1 MLEAKR
7 AMIARR
13 LQQSIHTSIEPGV
26 LNVFRAFTLVEWA
39 LLSLGF
45 LTLLNKPPR
54 WPDAYAT
61 MLWALYTLTLLY
73 LSWPW
78 LARTLGRAYLP
89 LALIAVS
96 VVPVVAQTADT
107 LLHMASGATGAAAQT
122 DPARLYVW
130 LLLPM
135 LLISAQYGV
144 RVLLL
149 FTGGTALLE
158 ITLASFLAASGGP
171 PVTRAAQDG
180 GSRFLFYTVAGLAIV
195 ALARAQRRFRQE
207 QAQQQAERQAQL
219 ARYASA
225 LEQLAISRERNR
237 IAREMHDTL
246 AHTLSAVSVQLKALE
261 VLWDSDPGEARR
273 VLRATDDLTRSGL
286 DEARRAL
293 HALRA
298 SPIEEM
304 GLALAL
310 SRAAEEAKARAGFA
324 LTFSAPQQIGGLRPE
339 VEQHLYRIGEEAINN
354 VARHA
359 NARHVAVTLAQKGGA
374 TLLTI
379 QDDGCGFDSGQAAQS
394 GHFGL
399 TGMRER
405 ASLINAHLEVES
417 RPQAGTSVRVIYE
430 TPAGERR

>member
-1 MLEAKR
+1 
-7 AMIARR
+7 MIARR
-13 LQQSIHTSIEPGV
+13 LQQSIHWSVEPGV
-26 LNVFRAFTLVEWA
+26 LNVFRAFTLVEWG

-45 LTLLNKPPR
+45 LSLLNRPPR

-107 LLHMASGATGAAAQT
+107 LLHMSSGATGAAAQA

-144 RVLLL
+144 RILLL

-158 ITLASFLAASGGP
+158 IILASFLVGAGGP
-171 PVTRAAQDG
+171 PVTRAAQDA

-195 ALARAQRRFRQE
+195 ALTRAQRRFRQE
-207 QAQQQAERQAQL
+207 QAQRQAERQAQL

-261 VLWDSDPGEARR
+261 VLWDSDPAEARR

-310 SRAAEEAKARAGFA
+310 QRATEEARTRAGFA
-324 LTFSAPQQIGGLRPE
+324 LAFNAPSQIVGLRPE

-354 VARHA
+354 IARHA

-374 TLLTI
+374 TMLTI
-379 QDDGCGFDSGQAAQS
+379 QDDGCGLDSVQAERS

-405 ASLINAHLEVES
+405 ASLIDARLEVES
-417 RPQAGTSVRVIYE
+417 QPEAGTSVRVVYE
-430 TPAGERR
+430 TPAGEKR

>member
-1 MLEAKR
+1 MS
-7 AMIARR
+7 ARR
-13 LQQSIHTSIEPGV
+13 LQQSIHRSVEPGV
-26 LNVFRAFTLVEWA
+26 LNVFRAFTLLEWA
-39 LLSLGF
+39 ILSLGF
-45 LTLLNKPPR
+45 LALLNKPPR
-54 WPDAYAT
+54 WPDAYSI
-61 MLWALYTLTLLY
+61 MLWTLYTFTLLY

-78 LARTLGRAYLP
+78 LARTLGQAYLP
-89 LALIAVS
+89 LALVAVS

-107 LLHMASGATGAAAQT
+107 LLHMAAGARGESAQA

-135 LLISAQYGV
+135 LLIGAQYGV

-158 ITLASFLAASGGP
+158 VILAGVLAGEGGP
-171 PVTRAAQDG
+171 PVARAAQDA
-180 GSRFLFYTVAGLAIV
+180 GSRFLFYTIAGMAIV
-195 ALARAQRRFRQE
+195 FLARAQHRYRQE
-207 QAQQQAERQAQL
+207 QAQRQAERQAQL

-225 LEQLAISRERNR
+225 LEQLAVSRERNR

-261 VLWDSDPGEARR
+261 VLWDSDPVEARR

-298 SPIEEM
+298 SPIEQM

-310 SRAAEEAKARAGFA
+310 RRAAEEAKERAGFA
-324 LTFSAPQQIGGLRPE
+324 LTFSAPPQIGELRPE
-339 VEQHLYRIGEEAINN
+339 VEQHLYRLGEEAINN

-359 NARHVAVTLAQKGGA
+359 NARTVSVTLTQKGSA
-374 TLLTI
+374 TLLMV
-379 QDDGCGFDSGQAAQS
+379 QDDGCGFDSAQAARS

-405 ASLINAHLEVES
+405 ASLIGARLEVES
-417 RPQAGTSVRVIYE
+417 QPQAGTSVRVVYE
-430 TPAGERR
+430 TPAGGRR

>member
-1 MLEAKR
+1 
-7 AMIARR
+7 
-13 LQQSIHTSIEPGV
+13 
-26 LNVFRAFTLVEWA
+26 
-39 LLSLGF
+39 
-45 LTLLNKPPR
+45 
-54 WPDAYAT
+54 
-61 MLWALYTLTLLY
+61 
-73 LSWPW
+73 
-78 LARTLGRAYLP
+78 LP
-89 LALIAVS
+89 L
-96 VVPVVAQTADT
+96 
-107 LLHMASGATGAAAQT
+107 
-122 DPARLYVW
+122 
-130 LLLPM
+130 

-149 FTGGTALLE
+149 FTGGTSLLE
-158 ITLASFLAASGGP
+158 ITLASFLVSAGGP
-171 PVTRAAQDG
+171 PVTRAVQDG

-261 VLWDSDPGEARR
+261 VLWDSDPGEARS

-310 SRAAEEAKARAGFA
+310 QSAAEEAKARAGFA
-324 LTFSAPQQIGGLRPE
+324 LSFSAPPQVSGLRPE
-339 VEQHLYRIGEEAINN
+339 VEQHLYRIGEEALNN
-354 VARHA
+354 IARHA
-359 NARHVAVTLAQKGGA
+359 NARHVAVTLAQKDGA

-379 QDDGCGFDSGQAAQS
+379 LDDGCGFERGQAGRS

-405 ASLINAHLEVES
+405 ASLINARLEVES
-417 RPQAGTSVRVIYE
+417 RPQAGTSVRVAYE
-430 TPAGERR
+430 TPAGEKR

>member
-1 MLEAKR
+1 MS
-7 AMIARR
+7 ARTLR
-13 LQQSIHTSIEPGV
+13 QSIHQSVEPGV
-26 LNVFRAFTLVEWA
+26 LNVFRAFTLLEWA

-45 LTLLNKPPR
+45 ISLLNKPPR

-61 MLWALYTLTLLY
+61 MLWALSTLTLLY

-78 LARTLGRAYLP
+78 LARALGGAYLP
-89 LALIAVS
+89 LALVAVS
-96 VVPVVAQTADT
+96 VAPVVAQTADT
-107 LLHMASGATGAAAQT
+107 LLHMAAGARGESAQA

-135 LLISAQYGV
+135 LLIGAQYGV
-144 RVLLL
+144 RILLL

-158 ITLASFLAASGGP
+158 VALASFLVAAGGP
-171 PVTRAAQDG
+171 PVARAAQDA
-180 GSRFLFYTVAGLAIV
+180 GSRFLFYTIAGLAIV
-195 ALARAQRRFRQE
+195 FLARAQRRFRQE
-207 QAQQQAERQAQL
+207 QAQRQTERQAQL

-225 LEQLAISRERNR
+225 LEQLAVSRERNR

-261 VLWDSDPGEARR
+261 VLWESNPGEARR

-310 SRAAEEAKARAGFA
+310 RRAAEEAKTRAGFA
-324 LTFSAPQQIGGLRPE
+324 LTFSAPPQIGGLRPE

-359 NARHVAVTLAQKGGA
+359 DARNVAVTLAQKGVA
-374 TLLTI
+374 TLVTI
-379 QDDGCGFDSGQAAQS
+379 QDNGCGFDAGRAAQA

-405 ASLINAHLEVES
+405 ASLIEARLEVES
-417 RPQAGTSVRVIYE
+417 RPHGGTTVRVIYE
-430 TPAGERR
+430 TPMGERR

>member
-1 MLEAKR
+1 MSE
-7 AMIARR
+7 RR
-13 LQQSIHTSIEPGV
+13 LRQSVHGSIEPGV
-26 LNVFRAFTLVEWA
+26 LNVFRVFTLVEWG

-45 LTLLNKPPR
+45 LTLLNRQPH
-54 WPDAYAT
+54 WPDAYAI
-61 MLWALYTLTLLY
+61 MLWALYTFILLY

-78 LARTLGRAYLP
+78 PARTLGRAYLS
-89 LALIAVS
+89 LALIAAS
-96 VVPVVAQTADT
+96 VFPVVAQTADT
-107 LLHMASGATGAAAQT
+107 LLHVAAGARGESAQT

-130 LLLPM
+130 LLLPL

-149 FTGGTALLE
+149 FTAGTALLE
-158 ITLASFLAASGGP
+158 ILLASFLVAAGGP
-171 PVTRAAQDG
+171 AVTRAAQDAG
-180 GSRFLFYTVAGLAIV
+180 GRFLFYTIAGLAIV

-207 QAQQQAERQAQL
+207 QAQRQAERQAQL

-261 VLWDSDPGEARR
+261 VLWDGDPSEARR

-310 SRAAEEAKARAGFA
+310 QRAAGEAKARAGFA
-324 LTFSAPQQIGGLRPE
+324 LTFSAPPQIMGLRPE
-339 VEQHLYRIGEEAINN
+339 VEQHLFRIGEEAINN

-359 NARHVAVTLAQKGGA
+359 NARNVVVTLAQKDGA

-379 QDDGCGFDSGQAAQS
+379 QDDGCGFDSGQSGQS

-405 ASLINAHLEVES
+405 ASLIDARLEVES
-417 RPQAGTSVRVIYE
+417 RSQAGTSVRVAYE
-430 TPAGERR
+430 TPAGEQR

>member
-1 MLEAKR
+1 MP
-7 AMIARR
+7 
-13 LQQSIHTSIEPGV
+13 IEPGV
-26 LNVFRAFTLVEWA
+26 LNVFRVFTMVEWA

-45 LTLLNKPPR
+45 LTLLSKPPR

-61 MLWALYTLTLLY
+61 MLWALYTFTLLY

-96 VVPVVAQTADT
+96 VVPVAAQTADT
-107 LLHMASGATGAAAQT
+107 LLHLAAGARGASAQT

-130 LLLPM
+130 LLLPL

-158 ITLASFLAASGGP
+158 ILLAGFLAVAGGP
-171 PVTRAAQDG
+171 PIARAAQDAG
-180 GSRFLFYTVAGLAIV
+180 GRFLFYTVAGLAIV

-207 QAQQQAERQAQL
+207 QAKQQAERQAQL

-293 HALRA
+293 YALRA

-310 SRAAEEAKARAGFA
+310 KRAAEEAKMRAGFA
-324 LTFSAPQQIGGLRPE
+324 LTFSAPPQINGLRPE

-359 NARHVAVTLAQKGGA
+359 NAHNVAVTLAQKGGA
-374 TLLTI
+374 TLLTVL
-379 QDDGCGFDSGQAAQS
+379 DDGCGFKRGQAAQS

-405 ASLINAHLEVES
+405 ASLIDARLGVES
-417 RPQAGTSVRVIYE
+417 RPQG
-430 TPAGERR
+430 GNERAHGL

>member
-1 MLEAKR
+1 M
-7 AMIARR
+7 
-13 LQQSIHTSIEPGV
+13 
-26 LNVFRAFTLVEWA
+26 LNVFRVFTLVEWG
-39 LLSLGF
+39 LLFLTFLSL
-45 LTLLNKPPR
+45 LAKPPR

-61 MLWALYTLTLLY
+61 MLWALYTLTLVY
-73 LSWPW
+73 LSWPL

-96 VVPVVAQTADT
+96 VVPVVAQMADT
-107 LLHMASGATGAAAQT
+107 LLHMAAGARGEGVQT

-130 LLLPM
+130 LLLPL

-158 ITLASFLAASGGP
+158 ITLAGFLAAAGGP
-171 PVTRAAQDG
+171 PATRAAQDA
-180 GSRFLFYTVAGLAIV
+180 GSRFLFYTIAGLAIV

-207 QAQQQAERQAQL
+207 QAQRQAERQAQL

-310 SRAAEEAKARAGFA
+310 QRAAEEAKARAGFA
-324 LTFSAPQQIGGLRPE
+324 LTFSAPPQIAGLRPE

-359 NARHVAVTLAQKGGA
+359 NARHVAVTLAQKDGA

-379 QDDGCGFDSGQAAQS
+379 QDDGYGFDSGQAAQS

-399 TGMRER
+399 MGMRER
-405 ASLINAHLEVES
+405 VSLINAHLEVES
-417 RPQAGTSVRVIYE
+417 QPQAGTSVRVAYE
-430 TPAGERR
+430 APAGEKR

>member
-1 MLEAKR
+1 MSAHR
-7 AMIARR
+7 PR
-13 LQQSIHTSIEPGV
+13 QSIHKSIEPGV
-26 LNVFRAFTLVEWA
+26 LNVFRAFTLVEWG
-39 LLSLGF
+39 LLSLTF
-45 LTLLNKPPR
+45 LSLLAKPPH
-54 WPDAYAT
+54 WPDT
-61 MLWALYTLTLLY
+61 FSLILWALYTLTLLY

-78 LARTLGRAYLP
+78 PARALGRAYLP
-89 LALIAVS
+89 LALVAVS
-96 VVPVVAQTADT
+96 VVPVLAQTLDT
-107 LLHMASGATGAAAQT
+107 AARMAGGATGAAAQV
-122 DPARLYVW
+122 DPVRLYVW

-135 LLISAQYGV
+135 LLNSAQYGV

-158 ITLASFLAASGGP
+158 IILASFLAGASGP
-171 PVTRAAQDG
+171 PITRAAQDA

-207 QAQQQAERQAQL
+207 QARQQAERQAQL

-237 IAREMHDTL
+237 IARELHDTL

-304 GLALAL
+304 GMALAL
-310 SRAAEEAKARAGFA
+310 QRAAEEAKARAGFA
-324 LTFSAPQQIGGLRPE
+324 LTFSAPPQIAGLRPE

-359 NARHVAVTLAQKGGA
+359 NARNVSVTLAQKGSA
-374 TLLTI
+374 TLLTV
-379 QDDGCGFDSGQAAQS
+379 QDDGCGFDRGQAAQS

-405 ASLINAHLEVES
+405 ASLIDAWLEVES
-417 RPQAGTSVRVIYE
+417 RTQAGTSVRVIYE

>member
-1 MLEAKR
+1 
-7 AMIARR
+7 MIARS
-13 LQQSIHTSIEPGV
+13 LQQSIHRSIEPGV
-26 LNVFRAFTLVEWA
+26 LNVFRAFTLLEWS
-39 LLSLGF
+39 LLSLAF
-45 LTLLNKPPR
+45 LSLLDKPPR
-54 WPDAYAT
+54 WPDAYT
-61 MLWALYTLTLLY
+61 MMLWTLYTLTLLY

-89 LALIAVS
+89 LALVAVS
-96 VVPVVAQTADT
+96 VIPVVAQTAET
-107 LLHMASGATGAAAQT
+107 LFHMASGARGASAQA
-122 DPARLYVW
+122 DPSRLYIW

-158 ITLASFLAASGGP
+158 VLLAGFLAAAGGP
-171 PVTRAAQDG
+171 PISRAAQDA
-180 GSRFLFYTVAGLAIV
+180 GSRFLFYTIAGLAV
-195 ALARAQRRFRQE
+195 VFLAQAQRRFREE
-207 QAQQQAERQAQL
+207 QAQRQRERQAQL

-246 AHTLSAVSVQLKALE
+246 AHTLSAVSVQLKALA
-261 VLWDSDPGEARR
+261 VLWDADPAQARR

-304 GLALAL
+304 GLALSL
-310 SRAAEEAKARAGFA
+310 RRVAEEARARAGFA
-324 LTFSAPQQIGGLRPE
+324 LTFSAPPQITGLRPE

-359 NARHVAVTLAQKGGA
+359 NAHDVAVTLAQKDGA

-379 QDDGCGFDSGQAAQS
+379 QDDGGGFDQGLAAQS

-405 ASLINAHLEVES
+405 ASLIEARLEIES
-417 RPQAGTSVRVIYE
+417 RPQAGTSVRVVYE
-430 TPAGERR
+430 TQVGERR

>member
-1 MLEAKR
+1 MS
-7 AMIARR
+7 ARR
-13 LQQSIHTSIEPGV
+13 LQQSIHWSVEPGV
-26 LNVFRAFTLVEWA
+26 LNVFRVFTLVEWA

-45 LTLLNKPPR
+45 LSLLNRPPR

-61 MLWALYTLTLLY
+61 MLWALYTFTLLY

-96 VVPVVAQTADT
+96 VVPVLAQMADT
-107 LLHMASGATGAAAQT
+107 LLHMAAGARGASAQT

-130 LLLPM
+130 LLLPL

-144 RVLLL
+144 RILLL

-158 ITLASFLAASGGP
+158 ILLASFLVAAGGP
-171 PVTRAAQDG
+171 PVTRAAQDA
-180 GSRFLFYTVAGLAIV
+180 GSRFLFYTIAGLAIV

-207 QAQQQAERQAQL
+207 QAQRQAERQAQL

-273 VLRATDDLTRSGL
+273 VLRATDDLTRSPGWTRR
-286 DEARRAL
+286 DEPCMRCGRVLSRRWVW
-293 HALRA
+293 RWRY
-298 SPIEEM
+298 
-304 GLALAL
+304 

-324 LTFSAPQQIGGLRPE
+324 LTFSAPPQISGLRPE

-359 NARHVAVTLAQKGGA
+359 NARHVAHHAGA
-374 TLLTI
+374 EGRR
-379 QDDGCGFDSGQAAQS
+379 DAADDSG
-394 GHFGL
+394 
-399 TGMRER
+399 
-405 ASLINAHLEVES
+405 
-417 RPQAGTSVRVIYE
+417 
-430 TPAGERR
+430 